1 MKMIDR
7 KTNRNGVDYAIFREG
22 ETFGVWKLC
31 GNYCRHTA
39 GGIRRLQIQPGKL
52 ATGGDMNPYVGWF
65 TDPILAIEEAEFLAG
80 QIGSPHAVARAPAGG
95 DLMTVGPLD
104 DVQARGLVVYEVV
117 QP

>member
-7 KTNRNGVDYAIFREG
+7 KTNRNGGEG
-22 ETFGVWKLC
+22 ETFGV
-31 GNYCRHTA
+31 
-39 GGIRRLQIQPGKL
+39 
-52 ATGGDMNPYVGWF
+52 F
-65 TDPILAIEEAEFLAG
+65 TDPILAVEEAEFLAG

-104 DVQARGLVVYEVV
+104 DIQARGLVVYEVV

>member
-1 MKMIDR
+1 
-7 KTNRNGVDYAIFREG
+7 
-22 ETFGVWKLC
+22 
-31 GNYCRHTA
+31 
-39 GGIRRLQIQPGKL
+39 
-52 ATGGDMNPYVGWF
+52 MNPYVGWF